1 MGWAGPAAGQSSGRQ
16 GGPASPAPL
25 RHSRRRRSP
34 EAEPERMVVVVGT
47 GQGCSLRSTG
57 NGLLAIPS
65 ASVASNEVASRTGP
79 LLSSCFTLGFR
90 DF

>member
-34 EAEPERMVVVVGT
+34 EAEPERCVP
-47 GQGCSLRSTG
+47 LK
-57 NGLLAIPS
+57 NGGGGGDGPGLQS
-65 ASVASNEVASRTGP
+65 AVNRKRAAGHSIGLCRQ
-79 LLSSCFTLGFR
+79 
-90 DF
+90 